1 MNIWEVTY
9 TTIFSSSSGMESYSN
24 PPETRKSFVL
34 TKGDSLD
41 DVRAAI
47 QSAMDNQTTATLETA
62 KWLGQSLN
70 AVETIRAQAVAVGK
84 LSSQEFNE
92 TILRLKDLCKEM
104 SVPADW
110 PENLYLPDIIEKY
123 ILRGLQNQEKRS

>member
-9 TTIFSSSSGMESYSN
+9 TTIFSSSSGMESYSG

-34 TKGDSLD
+34 TKDDSLD

-47 QSAMDNQTTATLETA
+47 QSAMDNQTSATLETA

-70 AVETIRAQAVAVGK
+70 AVETIHDSYQQALHLPTLAVGK
-84 LSSQEFNE
+84 LSPQEFAE
-92 TILRLKDLCKEM
+92 WREI
-104 SVPADW
+104 
-110 PENLYLPDIIEKY
+110 
-123 ILRGLQNQEKRS
+123 QEGER